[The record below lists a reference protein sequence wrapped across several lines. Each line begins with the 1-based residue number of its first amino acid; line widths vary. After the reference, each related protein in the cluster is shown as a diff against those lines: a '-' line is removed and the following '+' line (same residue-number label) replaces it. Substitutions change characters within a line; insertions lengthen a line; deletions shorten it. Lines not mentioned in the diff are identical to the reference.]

1 MIHYPSN
8 LQPESSEM
16 MTHMETMHGS
26 ENENPDLFPIQVS
39 IGIHS
44 GEVYLGSTKMRGTE
58 REQWTFTA
66 SGAVTIMAAWPSMG
80 RTGNV
85 PWALPK
91 NHK

>member
-16 MTHMETMHGS
+16 MTHMETMYGS

-58 REQWTFTA
+58 RGQMDLHRLR
-66 SGAVTIMAAWPSMG
+66 SGHYHGSVALHGANRKRSMG
-80 RTGNV
+80 
-85 PWALPK
+85 ASK
-91 NHK
+91 KS